1 MTTSTTSQTYTA
13 DMFLNSPAFVKIAAE
28 DALKLIA
35 KTNKQSY
42 ELTLEAL
49 GMGVESVVNKLQE
62 LILLAAEHCAKDANQ
77 GKLWK

>member
-1 MTTSTTSQTYTA
+1 MTTSKTYTA
-13 DMFLNSPAFVKIAAE
+13 DMFLNSPSFVKIAAE

-49 GMGVESVVNKLQE
+49 GMGVENVVNKLQE
-62 LILLAAEHCAKDANQ
+62 LILLAAEQCSKDANQ